1 MLKYLI
7 VLSGALISSML
18 CIFLLAKVS
27 LKYRILQTKGISS
40 VGGIGIGVAFVF
52 SSCLGVYVFGAAG
65 AKILAVLGVSLLM
78 LFFGILDD
86 LKELSILQKFLVQ
99 SLCAVLLISFGIM
112 TDIMYLGF
120 WGNAVV
126 TFFWILGITN
136 AFNLLDIMD
145 GLAAGTAFIVSS
157 SLLAI
162 AFLNPDLNMQI
173 LSLILCAV
181 TFGFLVFN
189 LPPASVYL
197 GNSGS
202 HFLGF
207 MICAITLVLR
217 YASKDNALA
226 LLSPIVI
233 LWLPII
239 DTLLLII
246 FRVIKRKMPFK
257 KSNDHIAFR
266 IRLSAASPIKTI
278 LLMFLFCF
286 LFSLA
291 GVVLIK
297 VSNFWA
303 TGIVVAMFFFSIIL
317 FWKLIKIDT
326 DEQ

>member
-7 VLSGALISSML
+7 VFSGALISSML
-18 CIFLLAKVS
+18 CIFLLARVS
-27 LKYRILQTKGISS
+27 LKYKILYARGIPL
-40 VGGIGIGVAFVF
+40 VGGLGIGAAFVF
-52 SSCLGVYVFGAAG
+52 SSCLGVYVFGIAG
-65 AKILAVLGVSLLM
+65 TKIITILGVSLLM
-78 LFFGILDD
+78 LVFGIVDD
-86 LKELSILQKFLVQ
+86 LKELSILQKILAQ
-99 SLCAVLLISFGIM
+99 SLCAALLISLGIK

-145 GLAAGTAFIVSS
+145 GLAAGAALIVSS
-157 SLLAI
+157 ALLAI
-162 AFLNPDLNMQI
+162 AFLHPDLNMQL

-189 LPPASVYL
+189 LPPADVYL

-207 MICAITLVLR
+207 MICSLALVLR
-217 YASKDNALA
+217 YATKDNPFA
-226 LLSPIVI
+226 LLSPIII
-233 LWLPII
+233 LWLPIT

-246 FRVIKRKMPFK
+246 FRIMKKKVPFK

-266 IRLSAASPIKTI
+266 IRLSSASPIKTI
-278 LLMFLFCF
+278 LVMFLLCF
-286 LFSLA
+286 IFSLA
-291 GVVLIK
+291 GVILTK
-297 VSNFWA
+297 VNNFWA
-303 TGIVVAMFFFSIIL
+303 TGIIVAIFLFSIIL

-326 DEQ
+326 HE

>member
-7 VLSGALISSML
+7 IFSGALISSML
-18 CIFLLAKVS
+18 CIFLLARFS
-27 LKYRILQTKGISS
+27 LKYKILYARGIPL
-40 VGGIGIGVAFVF
+40 VGGLGIGTASIF
-52 SSCLGVYVFGAAG
+52 SSCLGIYMFGITG
-65 AKILAVLGVSLLM
+65 TKILAVLGVSLLM
-78 LFFGILDD
+78 LFFGIVDD
-86 LKELSILQKFLVQ
+86 LKELSILQKFLAQ
-99 SLCAVLLISFGIM
+99 SLCAALLISLGIM

-120 WGNAVV
+120 WGNAIV
-126 TFFWILGITN
+126 TFFWILGVTN

-145 GLAAGTAFIVSS
+145 GLAAGAAFIVSS
-157 SLLAI
+157 ALLVI

-189 LPPASVYL
+189 LPPASIYL

-202 HFLGF
+202 HFVGF
-207 MICAITLVLR
+207 MICAIALILR
-217 YASKDNALA
+217 YASKDNVVA

-233 LWLPII
+233 LWLPIT

-246 FRVIKRKMPFK
+246 FRIMKRKLPFK

-278 LLMFLFCF
+278 LVMFLLCF
-286 LFSLA
+286 IFSLA
-291 GVVLIK
+291 GVILIR
-297 VSNFWA
+297 VSKIWA
-303 TGIVVAMFFFSIIL
+303 TGIVIAMFLFSIIL

-326 DEQ
+326 HE

>member
-7 VLSGALISSML
+7 VFSGALISSML
-18 CIFLLAKVS
+18 CIFLLAKFS
-27 LKYRILQTKGISS
+27 LKYKILQTRGVSL
-40 VGGIGIGVAFVF
+40 VGGLGIGAAFVF
-52 SSCLGVYVFGAAG
+52 SSCLGIYVFGIAG
-65 AKILAVLGVSLLM
+65 TKILAILGVSLVM
-78 LFFGILDD
+78 LAFGIVDD
-86 LKELSILQKFLVQ
+86 LKELSILQKFLAQ
-99 SLCAVLLISFGIM
+99 FFCAALLISLGIM

-120 WGNAVV
+120 WGNAAV

-145 GLAAGTAFIVSS
+145 GLSAGTALIVSS
-157 SLLAI
+157 ALLTI
-162 AFLNPDLNMQI
+162 AFLNPDLNMQV
-173 LSLILCAV
+173 LSLTLCAV

-189 LPPASVYL
+189 LPPARVYL

-226 LLSPIVI
+226 LLSPIII

-239 DTLLLII
+239 DTFLLII
-246 FRVIKRKMPFK
+246 FRIMKKRMPFK

-266 IRLSAASPIKTI
+266 IRIFSSSPIKTI
-278 LLMFLFCF
+278 LLMFLLCF
-286 LFSLA
+286 IFSLA
-291 GVVLIK
+291 GVILIK
-297 VSNFWA
+297 LTNFWA
-303 TGIVVAMFFFSIIL
+303 AGIVIAMFLLSVVL

-326 DEQ
+326 HE

>member
-7 VLSGALISSML
+7 IFSGGLISSML
-18 CIFLLAKVS
+18 CIFLLSRIS
-27 LKYRILQTKGISS
+27 LKYKILQVKGISL
-40 VGGIGIGVAFVF
+40 VGGLGIGVAFVF
-52 SSCLGVYVFGAAG
+52 SSCLGVYVFGIAAS
-65 AKILAVLGVSLLM
+65 KIFALLGVSLLM
-78 LFFGILDD
+78 LFFGIVDD
-86 LKELSILQKFLVQ
+86 LKELSILQKFLAQ
-99 SLCAVLLISFGIM
+99 SLCAALLISFGIM

-145 GLAAGTAFIVSS
+145 GLAAGAALIVSS
-157 SLLAI
+157 ALLAV
-162 AFLNPDLNMQI
+162 AFLSPDLNMQI
-173 LSLILCAV
+173 FSLILCAV

-217 YASKDNALA
+217 YASKDNVLA
-226 LLSPIVI
+226 LLSPIII
-233 LWLPII
+233 LWLPIT

-246 FRVIKRKMPFK
+246 FRILKKKMPFK

-266 IRLSAASPIKTI
+266 IRYLAASPIKTI
-278 LLMFLFCF
+278 LVMFLLCF
-286 LFSLA
+286 IFSFA
-291 GVVLIK
+291 GVILIK
-297 VSNFWA
+297 VSNFYA
-303 TGIVVAMFFFSIIL
+303 AGIIIAIFLISVIL

-326 DEQ
+326 HE

>member
-7 VLSGALISSML
+7 ILSGALISSML

-27 LKYRILQTKGISS
+27 LKYKILQARGMPL
-40 VGGIGIGVAFVF
+40 VGGLGIGAAFIF
-52 SSCLGVYVFGAAG
+52 SSCLGIYVFGISG
-65 AKILAVLGVSLLM
+65 AKIFAVLGACLLM
-78 LFFGILDD
+78 LFFGIVDD
-86 LKELSILQKFLVQ
+86 LKELSILQKLLVQ
-99 SLCAVLLISFGIM
+99 SLCAALLISFGIM
-112 TDIMYLGF
+112 TDIMYFGF

-145 GLAAGTAFIVSS
+145 GLAAGAALIVSS
-157 SLLAI
+157 ALLAI

-181 TFGFLVFN
+181 TFGFLIFN
-189 LPPASVYL
+189 LPPASIYL

-207 MICAITLVLR
+207 MIGAITLILR

-233 LWLPII
+233 LGLPIT
-239 DTLLLII
+239 DTFLLII
-246 FRVIKRKMPFK
+246 FRVMKKRIPFK

-266 IRLSAASPIKTI
+266 IRFSAASPRKTI
-278 LLMFLFCF
+278 SVMFLLCF

-291 GVVLIK
+291 GVVLTK
-297 VSNFWA
+297 ANNFWA
-303 TGIVVAMFFFSIIL
+303 IGIVIAMFLFSIIL

-326 DEQ
+326 HE

>member
-7 VLSGALISSML
+7 VFSGALISSML
-18 CIFLLAKVS
+18 CIFLLAKFS
-27 LKYRILQTKGISS
+27 LKYKILQTKGISL
-40 VGGIGIGVAFVF
+40 VGGLGIGAAFVF
-52 SSCLGVYVFGAAG
+52 SSCLGIYVFGIAG
-65 AKILAVLGVSLLM
+65 TKILAILGVSLIM
-78 LFFGILDD
+78 LAFGIVDD
-86 LKELSILQKFLVQ
+86 LKELSILQKFLAQ
-99 SLCAVLLISFGIM
+99 FFCAALLISLGIM

-120 WGNAVV
+120 WGNAAV

-145 GLAAGTAFIVSS
+145 GLSAGTALIVSS
-157 SLLAI
+157 ALLAI
-162 AFLNPDLNMQI
+162 AFLNPDLNMQV
-173 LSLILCAV
+173 LSLTLCAV

-189 LPPASVYL
+189 LPPARVYL

-226 LLSPIVI
+226 LLSPIII

-246 FRVIKRKMPFK
+246 FRIMKKRMPFK

-266 IRLSAASPIKTI
+266 IRIFAPSPIKTI
-278 LLMFLFCF
+278 LLMFLLCF
-286 LFSLA
+286 IFSLA
-291 GVVLIK
+291 GVILIK
-297 VSNFWA
+297 LTNFWA
-303 TGIVVAMFFFSIIL
+303 TGIVIAMFLLSVVL

-326 DEQ
+326 HG

>member
-7 VLSGALISSML
+7 VFSGALISSML
-18 CIFLLAKVS
+18 CIFLLARVS
-27 LKYRILQTKGISS
+27 LKYKILQTKGVSL
-40 VGGIGIGVAFVF
+40 VGGLGIAAAFVF
-52 SSCLGVYVFGAAG
+52 SSCLGVYVFSIPGT
-65 AKILAVLGVSLLM
+65 KIFAVLGVSLLM

-99 SLCAVLLISFGIM
+99 SFCAALLISLGVM

-145 GLAAGTAFIVSS
+145 GLAAGTALIVSS
-157 SLLAI
+157 SLLVI

-189 LPPASVYL
+189 LPPARVYL

-207 MICAITLVLR
+207 MICAVTLVLR

-233 LWLPII
+233 LWLPIT

-246 FRVIKRKMPFK
+246 FRIMKRKIPFK

-266 IRLSAASPIKTI
+266 IRLSAAGPIKTI
-278 LLMFLFCF
+278 LLMFLLCF

-291 GVVLIK
+291 GVILIK

-303 TGIVVAMFFFSIIL
+303 TGIVIAMFLFSVIL

-326 DEQ
+326 HE

>member
-7 VLSGALISSML
+7 ILSGGLISSML

-27 LKYRILQTKGISS
+27 LKYKILQAKGMPLVGGLGIAAAFIFSSGLGIYVLGIS
-40 VGGIGIGVAFVF
+40 
-52 SSCLGVYVFGAAG
+52 G
-65 AKILAVLGVSLLM
+65 AKIFAVLGASLLM
-78 LFFGILDD
+78 LFFGIVDD
-86 LKELSILQKFLVQ
+86 LKELSILQKFLAQ
-99 SLCAVLLISFGIM
+99 SLCVAVLISFGIM
-112 TDIMYLGF
+112 TDIMYFGF
-120 WGNAVV
+120 WGNAVI

-145 GLAAGTAFIVSS
+145 GLAAGAALIVSS
-157 SLLAI
+157 ALLVI

-189 LPPASVYL
+189 LPPATVYL

-207 MICAITLVLR
+207 MIAAITLILR
-217 YASKDNALA
+217 YASKDNVMA

-233 LWLPII
+233 LWLPIT

-246 FRVIKRKMPFK
+246 FRIIKKKSPFN

-266 IRLSAASPIKTI
+266 IRFSASSPLKTI
-278 LLMFLFCF
+278 LVMFLLCF
-286 LFSLA
+286 FFSLA
-291 GVVLIK
+291 GVIVTK

-303 TGIVVAMFFFSIIL
+303 TSIVIVMFLFSIIL

-326 DEQ
+326 HE

>member
-7 VLSGALISSML
+7 VFSGALISSML
-18 CIFLLAKVS
+18 CIFLLAKFS
-27 LKYRILQTKGISS
+27 LKYKILQTRGVSL
-40 VGGIGIGVAFVF
+40 VGGLGIGAAFVF
-52 SSCLGVYVFGAAG
+52 SSCLGIYVFGIAG
-65 AKILAVLGVSLLM
+65 TKILAILGVSLVM
-78 LFFGILDD
+78 LAFGIVDD
-86 LKELSILQKFLVQ
+86 LKELSILQKFLAQ
-99 SLCAVLLISFGIM
+99 FFCAALLISLGIM

-120 WGNAVV
+120 WGNAAV

-145 GLAAGTAFIVSS
+145 GLSAGTALIVSS
-157 SLLAI
+157 ALLTI
-162 AFLNPDLNMQI
+162 AFLNPDLNMQV
-173 LSLILCAV
+173 LSLTLCAV

-189 LPPASVYL
+189 LPPARVYL

-226 LLSPIVI
+226 LLSPIII

-246 FRVIKRKMPFK
+246 FRIMKKRMPFK

-266 IRLSAASPIKTI
+266 IRIFSSSPIKTI
-278 LLMFLFCF
+278 LLMFLLCF
-286 LFSLA
+286 IFSLA
-291 GVVLIK
+291 GVILIK
-297 VSNFWA
+297 LTNFWA
-303 TGIVVAMFFFSIIL
+303 AGIVIAMFLLSVVL

-326 DEQ
+326 HE

>member
-7 VLSGALISSML
+7 VFSGALISSTL
-18 CIFLLAKVS
+18 CIFLLVRAS
-27 LKYRILQTKGISS
+27 LKYKILYARGIPLI
-40 VGGIGIGVAFVF
+40 GGLGIGIAFVF
-52 SSCLGVYVFGAAG
+52 SSCLGIYVFGIAG

-78 LFFGILDD
+78 LFFGIVDD
-86 LKELSILQKFLVQ
+86 LKELSVLQKFLAQ
-99 SLCAVLLISFGIM
+99 SFCASLLISFGIM

-120 WGNAVV
+120 WGNAIV

-145 GLAAGTAFIVSS
+145 GLAAGAALIVGSA
-157 SLLAI
+157 LLTI

-181 TFGFLVFN
+181 TLGFLVFN
-189 LPPASVYL
+189 LPPAGVYL

-207 MICAITLVLR
+207 MICAISLILH
-217 YASKDNALA
+217 YASKDNVFA
-226 LLSPIVI
+226 LLSPVVI
-233 LWLPII
+233 LWLPIT

-246 FRVIKRKMPFK
+246 FRIMKKKMPFK

-266 IRLSAASPIKTI
+266 IRLSSASPIKTI
-278 LLMFLFCF
+278 LVMFLLCF
-286 LFSLA
+286 IFSLA
-291 GVVLIK
+291 GVILTK

-303 TGIVVAMFFFSIIL
+303 INIIITVFLFSFIL

-326 DEQ
+326 HE